1 MTASTIEA
9 LETEMKDISQ
19 TIEAA
24 ARTAADGGAVNLVP
38 LSVRVENLCASLVEL
53 PAVNA
58 RKIGSHLPKIAQFLE
73 SIAQTL
79 TERGIG
85 AGSAPPDSPMS
96 HKKAAQA
103 YAESQPLG
111 RR

>member
-24 ARTAADGGAVNLVP
+24 ARIAADGGTVNLAP
-38 LSVRVENLCASLVEL
+38 LGVRVENLCASLVEL
-53 PAVNA
+53 PPVNA
-58 RKIGSHLPKIAQFLE
+58 RKIGNQLPRVAQFLD

-85 AGSAPPDSPMS
+85 IGSTSPDSPVS
-96 HKKAAQA
+96 YDKAARA
-103 YAESQPLG
+103 YAASRPLD